1 MFSCPGV
8 IVSRDDDDDDD
19 VFIDS
24 DTSSVSL
31 TSPKRRSQSLSALKE
46 EPKSPRKAS
55 TRNKEVCITE
65 IMKISLKQPPSYKSS
80 QIFPFFLK

>member
-1 MFSCPGV
+1 MLLVRYVLMFYCSVPILGV
-8 IVSRDDDDDDD
+8 LPSRDDDDDDD

-46 EPKSPRKAS
+46 EPKSPRKVS
-55 TRNKEVCITE
+55 TCHN
-65 IMKISLKQPPSYKSS
+65 
-80 QIFPFFLK
+80 